1 MFEFNSQP
9 IALSSQYILC
19 KDGSVWEIK
28 DGDEFVQIASTKK
41 RGGNKASAPNDS
53 DYSDGF
59 NAFWTKWT
67 LKMRG
72 QNPSPKQDS
81 YRWWCKLSSQECLQ
95 AINCIEAY
103 RRTGNEVNYLKRA
116 NTYLKEK
123 MWESLTTVRQQPKAE
138 VMPDMN
144 VNLRGAF

>member
-1 MFEFNSQP
+1 MFEFESP
-9 IALSSQYILC
+9 VVAISDKRVLC
-19 KDGSVWEIK
+19 KDGSIWEECNVGPVEWRQIAK
-28 DGDEFVQIASTKK
+28 SKKKTASGDKKHSDNSGFDEFW
-41 RGGNKASAPNDS
+41 D
-53 DYSDGF
+53 
-59 NAFWTKWT
+59 KWR
-67 LKMRG
+67 KVMIG

-95 AINCIEAY
+95 AINCIPIY
-103 RRTGNEVNYLKRA
+103 KRTNDQINYLKRA